1 MEQKNKFKFLGIGVV
16 GYPADD
22 KMKNEGFP

>member
-1 MEQKNKFKFLGIGVV
+1 MKQTNNFKFLGIGVV

-22 KMKNEGFP
+22 KMEKHGFP